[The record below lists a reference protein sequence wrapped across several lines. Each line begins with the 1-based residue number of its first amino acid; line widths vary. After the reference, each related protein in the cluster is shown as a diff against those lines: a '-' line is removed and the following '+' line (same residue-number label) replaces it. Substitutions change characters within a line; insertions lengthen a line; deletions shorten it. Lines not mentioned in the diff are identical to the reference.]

1 MIVTPMSSE
10 QRQLLASILDCLIPS
25 RPERDIPGAGEAGVA
40 DDLARVAAETPE
52 FSALLVR
59 LLARASDLATKMTP
73 ETVHELEKAL
83 PGEFMM
89 LLTETYKRYY
99 ARGSL
104 RPHFGVGAH
113 PVHPAGYA
121 VERESSEL
129 LDRLTEPV
137 RKRGSFYRDPTAVEN
152 G

>member
-1 MIVTPMSSE
+1 MAVSHMTSE
-10 QRQLLASILDCLIPS
+10 QRQVLDSILDCLIPS

-40 DDLARVAAETPE
+40 DDLVGVAAVDPK
-52 FSALLVR
+52 FLASLVR
-59 LLARASDLATKMTP
+59 LLARASDLATEMTP
-73 ETVHELEKAL
+73 ETVRELETAL

-99 ARGSL
+99 ARGNL

-137 RKRGSFYRDPTAVEN
+137 RERGTFYRDPTAVEN